1 MPETAIRVRALS
13 ELDLGD
19 IVRIAE
25 KTRGSYQPDLWEDRV
40 TYYLRR
46 DPEGSIVAESDGRV
60 VGFMLGDVRAGEFG
74 IEEPSGWI
82 EVIGVD
88 PDHGGRGV
96 GRALGEAMLDGY
108 RARGVSRVRTM
119 VDESMP
125 EVERFFA
132 ALGFELDSLRP
143 FVKRL
148 AVAGDPRNDGAGRGN
163 GS

>member
-1 MPETAIRVRALS
+1 MPETAIHVRPLS

-25 KTRGSYQPDLWEDRV
+25 KTRGAYQPDLWEDRV

-96 GRALGEAMLDGY
+96 GRALGEAMLAGY
-108 RARGVSRVRTM
+108 RARGVARVRTM

-125 EVERFFA
+125 EVERFFS
-132 ALGFELDSLRP
+132 ALGFERDSLRP

-148 AVAGDPRNDGAGRGN
+148 AGRAEPA
-163 GS
+163 

>member
-1 MPETAIRVRALS
+1 MNPRSVRVPESEIQVRPLS

-25 KTRGSYQPDLWEDRV
+25 RTRGAYQPDLWEDRV

-46 DPEGSIVAESDGRV
+46 DPEGSIVAEAGGRV

-96 GRALGEAMLDGY
+96 GRALGEAMLAGF
-108 RARGVSRVRTM
+108 RARGVGRVRTM
-119 VDESMP
+119 VDASMP

-132 ALGFELDSLRP
+132 ALGFESDSLRP

-148 AVAGDPRNDGAGRGN
+148 D
-163 GS
+163 

>member
-1 MPETAIRVRALS
+1 I
-13 ELDLGD
+13 GD

-25 KTRGSYQPDLWEDRV
+25 RTRRAYQPDLWEDRV

-46 DPEGSIVAESDGRV
+46 DPESSVVAECDGRV

-88 PDHGGRGV
+88 PDMGGRGV
-96 GRALGEAMLDGY
+96 GRALGEAMLA
-108 RARGVSRVRTM
+108 RFRERGVKRVRTM
-119 VDESMP
+119 VDASMP
-125 EVERFFA
+125 EVESYFA
-132 ALGFELDSLRP
+132 ALGFAADSLRS

-148 AVAGDPRNDGAGRGN
+148 DD
-163 GS
+163 